1 MEEKSSSHKKTDD
14 RVFSN
19 SGEALAANY
28 FATSTTS
35 RKRKRV
41 LSAFEQNMQRV
52 VDGTEMAPAKRIAC
66 TNEALFLMRTILD
79 IQAVCQP
86 TTFQKTL
93 ETLENQIPKLRDVD
107 GLREILDYWFRSVI
121 QCICVKNANINKM
134 NHHTKTLIN
143 HIIAAMT
150 EAYPDLLHRLVASN
164 NMDEYRHNCD
174 AIAEYF
180 HERPH
185 AEPVM
190 CSEMER

>member
-1 MEEKSSSHKKTDD
+1 MEEKSSKKKDD
-14 RVFSN
+14 RVFSS

-28 FATSTTS
+28 FASSTTS
-35 RKRKRV
+35 RKKKRV
-41 LSAFEQNMQRV
+41 LSAFEQNMQRM
-52 VDGTEMAPAKRIAC
+52 VDEIEMSPAKRIAC
-66 TNEALFLMRTILD
+66 TNEALFIIRTILE

-107 GLREILDYWFRSVI
+107 GLRGILDYWFRSVT
-121 QCICVKNANINKM
+121 QCICIKNANMDKM
-134 NHHTKTLIN
+134 KHHTKTLIN
-143 HIIAAMT
+143 HIVMAMI
-150 EAYPDLLHRLVASN
+150 EAYPDLIHRLIASS
-164 NMDEYRHNCD
+164 NMEEYRHNCD

-185 AEPVM
+185 VEPVM